1 MHRKGIR
8 IGPYLDRVQAGD
20 LLLDHDAGLRGSGG
34 GGGGDGGGGGGDVPE
49 HRGKRADVLN
59 HPGPADKAG

>member
-1 MHRKGIR
+1 MRRKGIR
-8 IGPYLDRVQAGD
+8 IGPYLDRVQTGD

-34 GGGGDGGGGGGDVPE
+34 DDGGDGGGGGGDVPE

-59 HPGPADKAG
+59 HTGPADRAE